1 MACIN
6 KLKNYPSAK
15 EILIFHKSEDEKKKK
30 VTH

>member
-15 EILIFHKSEDEKKKK
+15 EILIFHKNEDEKEK